1 MAQQS
6 MTGFGVA
13 HPVSFNPRESKQED
27 PVDTLPSEKQPPG
40 VDEKEEPKS
49 LDEALTSF

>member
-13 HPVSFNPRESKQED
+13 HPVPYAPKTEDKKSVEKSKKD
-27 PVDTLPSEKQPPG
+27 DKK
-40 VDEKEEPKS
+40 D
-49 LDEALTSF
+49 

>member
-13 HPVSFNPRESKQED
+13 HPVPYAPKAEDKKAVEKSKTD
-27 PVDTLPSEKQPPG
+27 K
-40 VDEKEEPKS
+40 KKS
-49 LDEALTSF
+49 